1 MIIKEIKIIFVVL
14 VLVFT
19 SSNSFSQNKEVPVN
33 RILFIFD
40 ASQSMLSRWQSGRK
54 IDIAKKLLSNMVDS
68 LKNVENLEI
77 GLRVYGHKSNYP
89 PQDCD
94 DTHLEVNFL
103 NAYMA
108 ADLIKK
114 KLSVIKP
121 RGTTP
126 IARSLEE
133 GAKDF
138 PNDKGRNIVILIT
151 DGKEECGMDPCAVSR
166 LYQRDGIILKP
177 FVIGVGLD
185 KEWKK
190 SFDCVG
196 RFYDASREKD
206 FSNILNIVISHVI
219 DNTTAQVNLLDQN
232 GLPTESNVNL
242 TFYNNFT
249 GKSKYNFIHT
259 LNSSGNPDTLVIDP
273 VLSYDIVAHTIP
285 PVSISNIT
293 LNPGKHTII
302 PIEAVQGKLNVKMSS
317 KIKYQFT
324 VSSSETDSTLNLQSI
339 NDPERYIS
347 GIYDIELFTLP
358 RVKFE
363 DVEIFPS
370 QTTTYVIPSSGLV
383 NIMLPSKGFG
393 GIYALNGDNLKQI
406 YHFKGERTDYRL
418 NLLPG
423 KYKVVF
429 RSLSSRESIYSIE
442 KNFTVKSDKSKL
454 IKIY

>member
-1 MIIKEIKIIFVVL
+1 M
-14 VLVFT
+14 
-19 SSNSFSQNKEVPVN
+19 
-33 RILFIFD
+33 
-40 ASQSMLSRWQSGRK
+40 
-54 IDIAKKLLSNMVDS
+54 
-68 LKNVENLEI
+68 
-77 GLRVYGHKSNYP
+77 
-89 PQDCD
+89 
-94 DTHLEVNFL
+94 
-103 NAYMA
+103 
-108 ADLIKK
+108 
-114 KLSVIKP
+114 
-121 RGTTP
+121 
-126 IARSLEE
+126 
-133 GAKDF
+133 
-138 PNDKGRNIVILIT
+138 
-151 DGKEECGMDPCAVSR
+151 
-166 LYQRDGIILKP
+166 
-177 FVIGVGLD
+177 
-185 KEWKK
+185 
-190 SFDCVG
+190 
-196 RFYDASREKD
+196 
-206 FSNILNIVISHVI
+206 
-219 DNTTAQVNLLDQN
+219 
-232 GLPTESNVNL
+232 
-242 TFYNNFT
+242 
-249 GKSKYNFIHT
+249 
-259 LNSSGNPDTLVIDP
+259 IDP

-285 PVSISNIT
+285 PVTISNIT